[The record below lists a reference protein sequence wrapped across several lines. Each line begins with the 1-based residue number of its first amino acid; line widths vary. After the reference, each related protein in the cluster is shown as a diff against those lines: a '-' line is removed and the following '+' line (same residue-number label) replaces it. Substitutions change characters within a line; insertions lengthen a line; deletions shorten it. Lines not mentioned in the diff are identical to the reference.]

1 MVAATRYRRLLV
13 PAPGSF
19 FLLGVRGVGKSTWAR
34 EQFTDAHVVDLLD
47 ESRYQALAADPGLLA
62 AELRALPGRRV
73 VVLDEVQ
80 RVPALLNEVHR
91 AIEATG
97 RRFVLLGSSA
107 RRFKTAATNPPPGRA
122 ALETLRPLVPAE
134 LDEDFSLERVLRH
147 GSIPLVWQAR
157 GPGPPLAAKL
167 APFGG
172 GGGRAPGGG
181 A

>member
-19 FLLGVRGVGKSTWAR
+19 FLLGVRGVGKAPWAPG
-34 EQFTDAHVVDLLD
+34 QFTDAHVVDLLD

-91 AIEATG
+91 AIETTG

-107 RRFKTAATNPPPGRA
+107 RRLKTAGTNLLAGRA
-122 ALETLRPLVPAE
+122 TVETMFPLVPAE
-134 LDEDFSLERVLRH
+134 LGADFDRSETLRY
-147 GSIPLVWQAR
+147 GTIPLVWQGR
-157 GPGPPLAAKL
+157 GPARPPA
-167 APFGG
+167 
-172 GGGRAPGGG
+172 RN
-181 A
+181 